1 MTTYRLSIAQYKD
14 DISGTG
20 AKLFGGR
27 WNTPGIP
34 VLYTT
39 ENISLAVL
47 EILVRTDISLIPLHY
62 YLLKIE
68 VPENM
73 GVTSINKAKLKKEWK
88 ADVGYSQWI
97 GNEFVKS
104 GKSLILK
111 IPSAIVDEEHN
122 FIINTEHAE
131 FKKVKITSSKK
142 FSFDKRLYLKYE

>member
-1 MTTYRLSIAQYKD
+1 MTTYRLCIEEFKD

-27 WNTPGIP
+27 WNAAGIP

-47 EILVRTDISLIPLHY
+47 EIIVRTDISLIPLHY

-68 VPENM
+68 VPDAGITM
-73 GVTSINKAKLKKEWK
+73 INKNKLKKEWK
-88 ADVGYSQWI
+88 ADAGYTQWI

-104 GKSLILK
+104 GKALTLK
-111 IPSAIVDEEHN
+111 IPSAIIDEEHN
-122 FIINTEHAE
+122 FIINTGHAD
-131 FKKVKITSSKK
+131 FKKIKIISSKK
-142 FSFDKRLYLKYE
+142 FSFDKRLYLKNE